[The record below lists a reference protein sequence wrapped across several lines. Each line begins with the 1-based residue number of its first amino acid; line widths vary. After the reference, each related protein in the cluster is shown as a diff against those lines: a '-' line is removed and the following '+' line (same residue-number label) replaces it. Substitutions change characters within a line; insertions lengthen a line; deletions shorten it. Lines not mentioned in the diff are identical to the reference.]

1 MHRERLIKILF
12 LTALFCLAGTWWI
25 HRYAFAAIRTDNV
38 QVVLSDAERS
48 WLAQHPLLRLA
59 PDPEFK
65 PIEYFDEAGNY
76 QGIAAENIRLLE
88 KKLGISIAIVHKKN
102 WDEVLS
108 AFKAGEVDMLGAVV
122 PTPARGSFMLFSDPL
137 FDVPGGIFVR
147 KSPDQNGLTLQRLK
161 GMRVSVVSNYTA
173 HDILRTSHPDITLD
187 VVPTTLA
194 GLQKLSFGM
203 SDAFV
208 ENVATA
214 AYYLQESALTN
225 IHLVGT
231 TDFKYRWAI
240 GVRKDLPMLQQ
251 ILNKGLKTVSVEEQ
265 RQINNKWIP
274 VVQTGWRISRT
285 VMTGIVA
292 GMALLVTVAV
302 VIWNRSLSREIA
314 ERKRVEAELEAM
326 NSTLE
331 QRVSEEVEQNREK
344 DRLIFQQSRQAA
356 MGEMLHSIAH
366 QWRQPLNNIA
376 IYTQNLELLH
386 RDGLLTQ
393 QQLHDDVRTIMD
405 IIMYMSNTIDDFR
418 SFFRLDKVVRSFKP
432 AEQVQ
437 QALRYVSSRLEQ
449 SGIVSEVVVLHDL
462 ELSSYPSEYTQV
474 LLNILNNAVDA
485 LNTTRPEQPSITIT
499 VDVFEGRSVVTI
511 SDNAGGIADE
521 ILSRIFDPYFT
532 TKPVGEGTGIG
543 LYMARVIVEKNLGGL
558 LTASNYSG
566 GARFRIEV

>member
-1 MHRERLIKILF
+1 MYWRQLIKILF
-12 LTALFCLAGTWWI
+12 LAAVLCLAGTWWFDSCSCATI
-25 HRYAFAAIRTDNV
+25 KSDNA
-38 QVVLSDAERS
+38 LAMLNDAERN
-48 WLAQHPLLRLA
+48 WLQQHPSLRLA

-65 PIEYFDEAGNY
+65 PIEYFDETGAY

-88 KKLGISIAIVHKKN
+88 QKLGIKITIVHKKN
-102 WDEVLS
+102 WDEVLL

-147 KSPDQNGLTLQRLK
+147 KGSEQQGLTLQSLK

-251 ILNKGLKTVSVEEQ
+251 ILNKGLKMVSAEEQ

-274 VVQTGWRISRT
+274 VVPAGWQISRT
-285 VMTGIVA
+285 ALAAIFA
-292 GMALLVTVAV
+292 GGALLVTVAV

-314 ERKRVEAELEAM
+314 ERKRVETELETM

-344 DRLIFQQSRQAA
+344 DRLIFQQARQAA

-393 QQLHDDVRTIMD
+393 QQLHDDVRIIMD

-418 SFFRLDKVVRSFKP
+418 SFFRLDKVVRSFRVS
-432 AEQVQ
+432 EQVQ

-449 SGIVSEVVVLHDL
+449 SGIASEVVVINDL

-485 LNTTRPEQPSITIT
+485 LNAARPAHPSIKIT
-499 VDVFEGRSVVTI
+499 VDAVEGRSVVTI
-511 SDNAGGIADE
+511 SDNAGGIADD

-543 LYMARVIVEKNLGGL
+543 LYMAKVIVEKNLGGV
-558 LTASNYSG
+558 LTACTYEG